1 MNSSA
6 ITLLIL
12 LLGVAQQMSAPSA
25 AGPAS
30 LPHLSAEGSAQV
42 SLAYYLAAHELA
54 VQQVKA
60 PSLASSS
67 LTSDTLDRKQRSS
80 RRVPSSS
87 GAETSTGTQPGPSSA
102 IGVVEV
108 PPLPPSN
115 TIRQTETPV
124 QEPFPGAV
132 PARYYPGTQ
141 PFRSIYAASQTYR
154 RTGFARVVPLDDG
167 TEVYPY
173 GKKIPVV
180 KVPILHFTTLELAPN
195 EYATNRSV
203 GDQER
208 WSIETGTKGEKG
220 NFTQLVYV
228 KPRACGPLRTNLTI
242 ATNQGRTYELTLR
255 ALPCD
260 PNGTPRLEG
269 WTRKISWYYPDG
281 TVPDQTEMQHAMAP
295 PPVAQGSPSQAPMGY
310 PSPQYQQAS
319 QPQFSPSPLPS
330 PLPSPFAA
338 PPSQA
343 PPSPETSGRIASPTP
358 RSTADVDVRNANTSN
373 YKIRVDRRFP
383 CEPEFVSDDGERM
396 TIRLGDGPSCAVTF
410 PFYRINSDRT
420 LELVNYQVFNGN
432 TYVVQGVF
440 EKSALLFR
448 DANGREHRATF
459 INTTFQDERR
469 ARRGRR

>member
-1 MNSSA
+1 MYSSA
-6 ITLLIL
+6 ITLLLTL
-12 LLGVAQQMSAPSA
+12 LLGVAQHVSVAPSA
-25 AGPAS
+25 AGLATT
-30 LPHLSAEGSAQV
+30 PHLSLDLSAQM
-42 SLAYYLAAHELA
+42 SSARHLAA
-54 VQQVKA
+54 QQVA
-60 PSLASSS
+60 SQEVTASSRS
-67 LTSDTLDRKQRSS
+67 ASSRSASS
-80 RRVPSSS
+80 RRADTLAPAQRPSRRESSS
-87 GAETSTGTQPGPSSA
+87 DREGRPSSA
-102 IGVVEV
+102 IGIARV
-108 PPLPPSN
+108 PALPPSN
-115 TIRQTETPV
+115 TLRETKTPV

-132 PARYYPGTQ
+132 PAHYHPGTQ
-141 PFRSIYAASQTYR
+141 PFRAIYAASKTYR
-154 RTGFARVVPLDDG
+154 RSGFARVVPLDDG

-173 GKKIPVV
+173 GKKVPVV

-208 WSIETGTKGEKG
+208 WSIETGTKGETG

-260 PNGTPRLEG
+260 PNGNPRLEG

-295 PPVAQGSPSQAPMGY
+295 PQVAQGAPSRAPIGY
-310 PSPQYQQAS
+310 PSPEYQQVS
-319 QPQFSPSPLPS
+319 QPPQISPSPVGAS
-330 PLPSPFAA
+330 PVGTSSA
-338 PPSQA
+338 QA
-343 PPSPETSGRIASPTP
+343 PSSSSTAGRIAPPTP
-358 RSTADVDVRNANTSN
+358 RSTADVDIRNANTSN

-383 CEPEFVSDDGERM
+383 CEPDFVSDDGERM
-396 TIRLGDGPSCAVTF
+396 TIRLGEGPSCAVTF

-432 TYVVQGVF
+432 TYVVQGVY

-459 INTTFQDERR
+459 VNTAFQDERR
-469 ARRGRR
+469 TRRGRR